1 MITQI
6 RTSKDAE
13 TFAKQIISEGVSF
26 HPDDDF
32 NDYVVFKTGVTCY
45 NKQQAKVRNKLMNK
59 CFQVCEKEDVD
70 IYSLMLEVSLKETGM
85 DKFIPLPS
93 KHFAANN

>member
-6 RTSKDAE
+6 KTLKDVAA
-13 TFAKQIISEGVSF
+13 FAKQIISEGVSF

-32 NDYVVFKTGVTCY
+32 NDYIVFKTKEPCY
-45 NKQQAKVRNKLMNK
+45 SKQQAKDRNKLMDK

-70 IYSLMLEVSLKETGM
+70 IYSIMLEVSLKETGM
-85 DKFIPLPS
+85 DKLVPLS
-93 KHFAANN
+93 S

>member
-6 RTSKDAE
+6 KSSEDVKS
-13 TFAKQIISEGVSF
+13 FAKQIIAEGVSF

-32 NDYVVFKTGVTCY
+32 NDYVNFKENKHCY
-45 NKQQAKVRNKLMNK
+45 SKSEAEVRNKLMNN
-59 CFQVCEKEDVD
+59 CFEVCEKEGVD
-70 IYSLMLEVSLKETGM
+70 IYTLMLEVSLKETGM

-93 KHFAANN
+93 KPITGDN